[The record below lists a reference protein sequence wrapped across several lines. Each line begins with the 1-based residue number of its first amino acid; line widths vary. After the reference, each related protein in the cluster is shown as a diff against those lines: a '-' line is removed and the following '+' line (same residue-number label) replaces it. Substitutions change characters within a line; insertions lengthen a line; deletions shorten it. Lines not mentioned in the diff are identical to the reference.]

1 MNSQVPQLTSGVSQL
16 ATGSETLNGGLGQLN
31 AKIPTLTS
39 GVGQL
44 ADGTSQLVANSAK
57 LNDGAWSVN

>member
-1 MNSQVPQLTSGVSQL
+1 M
-16 ATGSETLNGGLGQLN
+16 
-31 AKIPTLTS
+31 PTLTS